1 MAKNLN
7 MPMFDRGYLRAP
19 WTDFDVIGFKMTAR
33 TSSFQRYQ
41 NVQKRI
47 SRKTVTRQTMERIF
61 PKIPD
66 ATIVYN
72 VLMPT
77 KSDLDGQEKIEI
89 FKIGV
94 RDVRG

>member
-1 MAKNLN
+1 
-7 MPMFDRGYLRAP
+7 
-19 WTDFDVIGFKMTAR
+19 MTAQ

-41 NVQKRI
+41 NYQKRT
-47 SRKTVTRQTMERIF
+47 SLKEVTHQTMKDIF

-77 KSDLDGQEKIEI
+77 ESDLDGQEKIEI
-89 FKIGV
+89 FKIGAKTV
-94 RDVRG
+94 RRHVSTWTRSNISLVASLSHKPHTQT

>member
-1 MAKNLN
+1 MK
-7 MPMFDRGYLRAP
+7 G
-19 WTDFDVIGFKMTAR
+19 
-33 TSSFQRYQ
+33 
-41 NVQKRI
+41 
-47 SRKTVTRQTMERIF
+47 IF

-94 RDVRG
+94 KGVRRHVSTCTRSNISLVECDRGAPPKVT